1 MEEKKSGAGFLK
13 VVGILMIIFGA
24 IALIV
29 SLIAVAGMS
38 ALSALANAVSEA
50 TGEEIN
56 TGMLWIGLILSVVS
70 AAMEMV
76 AGIVGVVNAKKPEK
90 AKTCLVFGILVAV
103 LTVAG
108 CIFTVASGDD
118 FPVASLLL
126 GLVMP
131 VLYIIGAVKNMKAA

>member
-24 IALIV
+24 ISLVV

-38 ALSALANAVSEA
+38 MIEAVSGGA
-50 TGEEIN
+50 ID
-56 TGMLWIGLILSVVS
+56 TGMLWIGVILSVVS
-70 AAMEMV
+70 AALEMV

-90 AKTCLVFGILVAV
+90 AKTCLVFGIIVAI

-108 CIFTVASGDD
+108 CIFTVAAGQD

>member
-24 IALIV
+24 IALVV

-38 ALSALANAVSEA
+38 VIEAAIGSE
-50 TGEEIN
+50 ID
-56 TGMLWIGLILSVVS
+56 TGMLWIGVILSVVS

-90 AKTCLVFGILVAV
+90 AKTCLVFGILVAI

-108 CIFTVASGDD
+108 CIFTVASGEA

>member
-29 SLIAVAGMS
+29 SLLAVA
-38 ALSALANAVSEA
+38 ALSALTALANTVSEIS
-50 TGEEIN
+50 GEEIN
-56 TGMLWIGLILSVVS
+56 AGLAWIGVILAVVS

-90 AKTCLVFGILVAV
+90 AKTCLVFGILVAI

-108 CIFTVASGDD
+108 CIFTVASGEA

>member
-1 MEEKKSGAGFLK
+1 MEEKKSGSGFLK

-24 IALIV
+24 IALVV

-38 ALSALANAVSEA
+38 LIEAAVGSE
-50 TGEEIN
+50 ID
-56 TGMLWIGLILSVVS
+56 TGMLWIGVILSVVS

-108 CIFTVASGDD
+108 CIFTVASGEE
-118 FPVASLLL
+118 FPVTSLLL